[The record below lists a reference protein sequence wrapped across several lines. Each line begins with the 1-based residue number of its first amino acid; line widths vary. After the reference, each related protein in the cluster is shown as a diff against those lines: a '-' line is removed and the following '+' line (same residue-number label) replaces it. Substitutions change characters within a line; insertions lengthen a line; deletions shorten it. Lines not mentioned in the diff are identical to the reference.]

1 MQDSIQSTL
10 RLICAEQHDAGEHV
24 QPPADSAD
32 IQALRTYASERH
44 SVELAEPYTEILSK
58 VDGMDFN
65 GCVIYATAQRPI
77 PGVGVLLGFR
87 ETNEAFE
94 RGSVPYYVLY
104 GETGDDLFVQERG
117 GTWHV
122 LDKAS
127 LSVLESFTSQAAL
140 FERVLS
146 RALST

>member
-1 MQDSIQSTL
+1 MQASIQSTL
-10 RLICAEQHDAGEHV
+10 ELICAEQHDAGEQV

-32 IQALRTYASERH
+32 IQALRAYASERH
-44 SVELAEPYTEILSK
+44 SVELAEAYTEILAK

-87 ETNEAFE
+87 EANEAFE
-94 RGSVPYYVLY
+94 RGSGPYYVLY
-104 GETGDDLFVQERG
+104 GETGDDLFAQERG
-117 GTWHV
+117 RAWHL

-127 LSVLESFTSQAAL
+127 LSILESFTTEETL
-140 FERVLS
+140 FRRVLL
-146 RALST
+146 RTLAI